1 MCSII
6 GFQGVYETDL
16 ITRLCY
22 NSRIRGLHSFGFSFY
37 QNGKLQVK
45 KYLNYDKFLTDLNKH
60 KPNKF
65 IAHFRYSTSGDY
77 KKIENNQPLI
87 YEDQSII
94 FNGVISQ
101 KSKDEMQEEFQLK
114 LTAENDGFVLVQK
127 YDDLE
132 FIKNRNISFAMI
144 ALSDNKLIALRN
156 NNIILMD
163 ESKKYKD
170 QEQRI
175 ANTIEHANEACR
187 QLEECRSANEALIK
201 HATPQSVVKAIKN
214 TPLPKRG

>member
-156 NNIILMD
+156 NNRPLHCYQDKKKTVFASTKDIL
-163 ESKKYKD
+163 
-170 QEQRI
+170 I
-175 ANTIEHANEACR
+175 
-187 QLEECRSANEALIK
+187 RSGLL
-201 HATPQSVVKAIKN
+201 QSTEL
-214 TPLPKRG
+214 TPLQKMII